1 MAEVRCGVCG
11 EEFEGESPDGSFDE
25 WRTCPRCA
33 SRDRV
38 SSEFEIDDV
47 TFSLF
52 MGSEEAGAAP
62 EAVFGSFMA
71 PTALMKTPSWEL
83 LVEGADS
90 HDGVTPRLV
99 SWTDS
104 LGLTYVA
111 FASSLEEEAE
121 IFTRALE
128 GEYPDLWLEIEGE
141 E

>member
-1 MAEVRCGVCG
+1 MADVRCGRCG
-11 EEFEGESPDGSFDE
+11 EEFESGSPDDPFDQ
-25 WRTCPRCA
+25 WRTCPGCL
-33 SRDRV
+33 SRDRI
-38 SSEFEIDDV
+38 SDEFEIGGV
-47 TFSLF
+47 TFSLV
-52 MGSEEAGAAP
+52 MTTEEAGALP

-71 PTALMKTPSWEL
+71 PTALMKTRSWEL
-83 LVEGADS
+83 LVEGAER